1 MKLFLAIIAN
11 KLRQMQKQNKIHEQ
25 AEVVRE
31 LDKIRLRRVLRM
43 WEEGVY
49 CARIMDGDSWRA
61 FRALQ
66 VRRDASVAF
75 APRHLCYSAFTP
87 QDTSVTAHSH
97 QDSSVKAGAA
107 RAPLPHHVGGE
118 SATNKKP
125 LYINTKTPLLRRCG
139 PSSTCGRRVGR
150 RRCSISGCIPPAWGS
165 R

>member
-66 VRRDASVAF
+66 VRR
-75 APRHLCYSAFTP
+75 LGC
-87 QDTSVTAHSH
+87 SH
-97 QDSSVKAGAA
+97 
-107 RAPLPHHVGGE
+107 
-118 SATNKKP
+118 
-125 LYINTKTPLLRRCG
+125 TKTPLLQRIHTKTPLLQRIHTKT
-139 PSSTCGRRVGR
+139 PLSQRIHTKTPLSQRIHTKAPLLKRALQERPFPTTWAA
-150 RRCSISGCIPPAWGS
+150 SLL
-165 R
+165 

>member
-66 VRRDASVAF
+66 VRRLGCI
-75 APRHLCYSAFTP
+75 RTKTP
-87 QDTSVTAHSH
+87 LLQRIHTKTP
-97 QDSSVKAGAA
+97 VKAGAA

>member
-31 LDKIRLRRVLRM
+31 LDKVRLRRVLRM

-66 VRRDASVAF
+66 VRR
-75 APRHLCYSAFTP
+75 LCCIHT
-87 QDTSVTAHSH
+87 T
-97 QDSSVKAGAA
+97 
-107 RAPLPHHVGGE
+107 
-118 SATNKKP
+118 
-125 LYINTKTPLLRRCG
+125 TPLLQLALQE
-139 PSSTCGRRVGR
+139 
-150 RRCSISGCIPPAWGS
+150 PPFPNTLSAS
-165 R
+165 LLRTRTLCT